1 MSRLKQ
7 KKGTSPLIS
16 RIQNGLGTKFQLK
29 ETILNFWTKFS
40 QNIWA
45 LSTSFAKT
53 AQTLFGPFLKK
64 VLQSVLQTEK
74 VLQYSN

>member
-29 ETILNFWTKFS
+29 ETILNFWTKF
-40 QNIWA
+40 
-45 LSTSFAKT
+45 
-53 AQTLFGPFLKK
+53 AQKSG
-64 VLQSVLQTEK
+64 
-74 VLQYSN
+74 